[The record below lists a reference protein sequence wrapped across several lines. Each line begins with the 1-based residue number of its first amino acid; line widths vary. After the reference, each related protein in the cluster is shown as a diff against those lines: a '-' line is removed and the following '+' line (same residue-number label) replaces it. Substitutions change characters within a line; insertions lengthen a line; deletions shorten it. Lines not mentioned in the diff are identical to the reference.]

1 MVVPVYNTGD
11 DLSRCVESVLGQTL
25 DDYEVIFADDGSDDG
40 TEKRLDELAAE
51 HDRVRVVHLPPSGG
65 PGGPRNA
72 GIDTARGD
80 YVYFLDD
87 DDWLGPEALERMHA
101 MAVRNDSDIVIGKMV
116 GHGRTVPRAMFRRS
130 RDRADVLGDALYG
143 ILTPHKL
150 FRRSFLDAHRLRFP
164 EGPVRLEDHRFVLKA
179 YFRAG
184 VISVLADYPCCHW
197 VRRPGSYSRTLPD
210 PVHYYGALRE
220 VLDIVDEHVVPGPD
234 RARYYAHWYRGKI
247 LKRLGEKSLLDAPPD
262 YRRAVYDEARRLV
275 TERFGEGVDRS
286 LPLRMRV
293 RAALLRA
300 DAYDD
305 LCALLETERGVTL
318 ATAVDG
324 LRWDGTRLV
333 VRFTARLVHADG
345 TPFAVRDGRWRPHV
359 PLPVPAEV
367 LDAAAEGRRLD
378 LYVRRRADSADH
390 LLPVTVTSSEPF
402 AMSGE
407 AVVDPDAGPELT
419 PGVWDFVARLD
430 TGGWTVERR
439 LEGGEKTDRRGR
451 LAPYRTEK
459 GRLSVRVRAAGDEAA
474 EPRGRKGAG
483 SQGTLLRRAIKRI
496 PGARQ
501 AVRRLRA

>member
-1 MVVPVYNTGD
+1 MKVSVVVPVYNTGE

-40 TEKRLDELAAE
+40 TEKRLDGLAAE
-51 HDRVRVVHLPPSGG
+51 HDRVRVIHLPPSGG

-72 GIDTARGD
+72 GIDAACGD

-101 MAVRNDSDIVIGKMV
+101 MAVRNDADIVIGKMV
-116 GHGRTVPRAMFRRS
+116 GHGRAVPRAMFRQS
-130 RDRADVLGDALYG
+130 RDRADVLKDALYG

-150 FRRSFLDAHRLRFP
+150 FRRSFLDAHRIRFP

-197 VRRPGSYSRTLPD
+197 VRRPGSYSRSRPD
-210 PVHYYGALRE
+210 PAHYYGALRE
-220 VLDIVDEHVVPGPD
+220 VLDIVDEHVAPGPD
-234 RARYYAHWYRGKI
+234 RERYYAHWYRGKI
-247 LKRLGEKSLLDAPPD
+247 LKRLGEKSFLEAPPD

-275 TERFGEGVDRS
+275 VERFGESIDRS

-305 LCALLETERGVTL
+305 LFGLVEAERGVTL
-318 ATAVDG
+318 ATTVDD
-324 LRWDGTRLV
+324 LRWDEDRLV

-345 TPFAVRDGRWRPHV
+345 TPFAVRDGRWRPPV
-359 PLPVPAEV
+359 PLPVPADV
-367 LDAAAEGRRLD
+367 LDAAGEGRRLD
-378 LYVRRRADSADH
+378 LYIRHRKDSADH
-390 LLPVTVTSSEPF
+390 LLPVTVESSDAF
-402 AMSGE
+402 AMSGM
-407 AVVDPDAGPELT
+407 AVVDPAADPVLT
-419 PGVWDFVARLD
+419 PGVWDFVARFD
-430 TGGWTVERR
+430 TGGWTVARR
-439 LEGGEKTDRRGR
+439 LEGGERIAHRGR
-451 LAPYRTEK
+451 LAPYRTEN
-459 GRLSVRVRAAGDEAA
+459 GRLSVRVLASEA
-474 EPRGRKGAG
+474 ERDGSRGP
-483 SQGTLLRRAIKRI
+483 LLRRAIKKI